1 MALSRYRNSNTI
13 EEEGQFLETLNFPSQ
28 AALDEIPTIQITATQ
43 YDRLDNLAHRY
54 FGDGR
59 YYWII
64 ALFNGIDYPLAGFS
78 ATEPT
83 ILKIPTDL
91 DAVLKLF

>member
-1 MALSRYRNSNTI
+1 MALSRYRNTNTI
-13 EEEGQFLETLNFPSQ
+13 EEGQFLETPNFPSQ
-28 AALDEIPTIQITATQ
+28 SDLDEIPTIQITATQ
-43 YDRLDNLAHRY
+43 YDRLDNLAHKY

-64 ALFNGIDYPLAGFS
+64 ALFNDIDYPLAGFS
-78 ATEPT
+78 PTEPT

-91 DAVLKLF
+91 EAVLKLF